1 MLAYGTLGSPSVWAQ
16 GPVPADVTVQVQ
28 NVNDAFAAALLGGA
42 SREETQARLE
52 GLEPSRWP
60 AGATEV
66 LISAIN
72 TKAERY
78 GDIHQ
83 SMLLGVVVR
92 TPLIAPASIV
102 DQMAATDDRIW
113 SPLLGAAARG
123 EPVTLPDST
132 VSTAEE
138 TYFLAVTAA
147 HARIMVM
154 EFLEARYD
162 LEVPLTIA
170 DRELATAAD
179 WIGSYATASQT
190 PSGAPS
196 SADAL
201 NLLYEVTA
209 LRNPPAELVE
219 RALAA
224 ARAHPDTASS
234 YLLFTWLTDHVTYVT
249 DRWLIALARTPSGS
263 TELRGALNSYRR
275 LLGLP
280 IVLSADLDAV
290 RQRGALPWWSD
301 SAYADDLRTA
311 DEDAAAALS
320 DLSARYA
327 SLAAFWTPPT
337 LAGLP

>member
-1 MLAYGTLGSPSVWAQ
+1 MLVVGCLGTSSALAQ
-16 GPVPADVTVQVQ
+16 ASLPADVTVQAQ
-28 NVNDAFAAALLGGA
+28 QVNDAFAEAVLGGA
-42 SREETQARLE
+42 SREETRARLA
-52 GLEPSRWP
+52 GLDPSRWP
-60 AGATEV
+60 DGVAEV

-92 TPLIAPASIV
+92 TPLSAPAGIA
-102 DQMAATDDRIW
+102 DQMAATDERVW
-113 SPLLGAAARG
+113 SPLLEAAARG

-132 VSTAEE
+132 VSSAEE
-138 TYFLAVTAA
+138 TYFLAITAA

-154 EFLEARYD
+154 EVLEARYG
-162 LEVPLTIA
+162 LEVTLTMA

-179 WIGSYATASQT
+179 WIGAYTAASQT
-190 PSGAPS
+190 PTAAPS
-196 SADAL
+196 SVEAL

-224 ARAHPDTASS
+224 AAAHPEAARS

-249 DRWLIALARTPSGS
+249 DRWLIELAQAPSEGA
-263 TELRGALNSYRR
+263 ELREELNSYRR

-280 IVLSADLDAV
+280 IVLSSDLDAV

-301 SAYADDLRTA
+301 SAYADELQTA
-311 DEDAAAALS
+311 DDDAAAALS

-327 SLAAFWTPPT
+327 SVAVFWTPPT